1 MSERTQSPGIIT
13 RKMIK
18 LLFRILLLLTVPTL
32 LDHDTNSHIAMCWVI
47 HQMSSSR
54 GIGLIVGPAI
64 GGYLAQPAD
73 KYPGIF
79 SVNSIFG
86 RFPYFLP
93 CLCIS
98 LLAIAAVIACFW
110 LPETLHKHTED
121 TMLNSSTE
129 AVEEPC
135 SDLNAEQSGSGCLSL
150 FTNWPLMSTITV
162 YCIFS
167 LQDMAYAEVFSLWA
181 VSDRKYGGLSFSSQ
195 DVGRVLSISGLLL
208 LIYQILIYPLVANS
222 IDPITLVRAIAL
234 LTIPLLSSYPFMPA
248 LSGSILQLA
257 LNCASFLKNSFSVTT
272 MTVFNILMNDAVVS
286 SRDS

>member
-1 MSERTQSPGIIT
+1 
-13 RKMIK
+13 
-18 LLFRILLLLTVPTL
+18 
-32 LDHDTNSHIAMCWVI
+32 
-47 HQMSSSR
+47 
-54 GIGLIVGPAI
+54 
-64 GGYLAQPAD
+64 
-73 KYPGIF
+73 
-79 SVNSIFG
+79 
-86 RFPYFLP
+86 

-195 DVGRVLSISGLLL
+195 DVGSVLSISG
-208 LIYQILIYPLVANS
+208 S
-222 IDPITLVRAIAL
+222 IH
-234 LTIPLLSSYPFMPA
+234 
-248 LSGSILQLA
+248 
-257 LNCASFLKNSFSVTT
+257 
-272 MTVFNILMNDAVVS
+272 
-286 SRDS
+286 